1 MIKAILFDFIGT
13 TVKEAYNDVINQCFA
28 NAFSDH
34 KIHVDSL
41 FFTKNRGL
49 DKRLLLRMY

>member
-1 MIKAILFDFIGT
+1 MIKAILFDYIGT
-13 TVKEAYNDVINQCFA
+13 TVKETKNDVKNQCFA

-41 FFTKNRGL
+41 LFTKSREL
-49 DKRLLLRMY
+49 DKRLLLKM